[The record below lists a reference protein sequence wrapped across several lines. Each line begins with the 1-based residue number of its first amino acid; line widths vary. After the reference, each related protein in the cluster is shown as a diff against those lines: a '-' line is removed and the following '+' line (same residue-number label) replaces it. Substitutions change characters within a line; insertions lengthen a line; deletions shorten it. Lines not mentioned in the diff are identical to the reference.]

1 MMKLSK
7 ALMLSV
13 SGLMFT
19 SSGSLASIHNLTSFN
34 SPGAV
39 TFVHTP
45 YTHTS
50 HPEDTLLSS
59 FEDFLSEEL
68 SPYSYRGSRRGYG
81 KLFKP
86 TLTLPKSLGRGKEGV
101 NMSSSDLIR
110 GSRWSEKANSSD
122 LDTPVKPEYDT
133 FLFLPSP
140 LRGRRKEN
148 NPVNCFLTTGAELLI
163 CTPATATE
171 ANVTVTADRSK
182 LVLLS
187 PQHLRSQTGQGQ
199 DDKIKTAATCFVTDT
214 NDCSGNQFSGNNADD
229 DGHGA
234 PGRPGDGDDY
244 DLDNAERC
252 RQEGYNQTSCPEG
265 QEPANTCPYDSN
277 YFEEC
282 VSSCPSNYVT
292 CEVPYYGV
300 GEDCDGKYAS
310 CEKDTERACQELN
323 PGYVDEC
330 GTGQQLSDDR
340 CSYDSSYGTCCNTC
354 WDYAYTLESIPD
366 GYIQDG
372 EPCITCDGLAFVNAK
387 PNPCDGYMDCGSM
400 GPDTDANSCL
410 SGTTTKYD
418 NCKPCPNKGTLTSCP
433 SPYTCTLEAC
443 SNRYYK
449 SGCLSGYDWNASSQ
463 TCTAQCDD
471 NCPNGY
477 SPTNTSEC
485 YDTAV
490 TECGT
495 ICYKEKPCC
504 RQYLS
509 SETKYGCSCSCETS
523 GSRYVLIIHKTKY
536 FYDEH
541 GEIIDTGSEKE
552 YHNYFATIEE
562 CEERKSDLSQCNMSC
577 DSFAS
582 SSYSEICE

>member
-13 SGLMFT
+13 SGLFLT
-19 SSGSLASIHNLTSFN
+19 SGNSTASIHNLTSFN
-34 SPGAV
+34 TPGAV

-50 HPEDTLLSS
+50 HPEEVLLSS
-59 FEDFLSEEL
+59 VFYPLPENSGSSLSYPLPKNLGNYLFYPLPEN
-68 SPYSYRGSRRGYG
+68 SGRGWGG
-81 KLFKP
+81 FHNT
-86 TLTLPKSLGRGKEGV
+86 TLTQL
-101 NMSSSDLIR
+101 
-110 GSRWSEKANSSD
+110 
-122 LDTPVKPEYDT
+122 
-133 FLFLPSP
+133 
-140 LRGRRKEN
+140 
-148 NPVNCFLTTGAELLI
+148 
-163 CTPATATE
+163 
-171 ANVTVTADRSK
+171 
-182 LVLLS
+182 
-187 PQHLRSQTGQGQ
+187 
-199 DDKIKTAATCFVTDT
+199 AATCFVTDT
-214 NDCSGNQFSGNNADD
+214 SACSGNEFSGNNADD

-234 PGRPGDGDDY
+234 PGGPGDGDDY
-244 DLDNAERC
+244 DLDNEERC
-252 RQEGYNQTSCPEG
+252 RQEGYTQTSCPEE

-277 YFEEC
+277 YFEKC

-292 CEVPYYGV
+292 CEIPYYGI
-300 GEDCDGKYAS
+300 GEACDGKYAS
-310 CEKDTERACQELN
+310 CEKNTERACQELN

-330 GTGQQLSDDR
+330 GTGQQLSDDH
-340 CSYDSSYGTCCNTC
+340 CSYDNTYGTCCNTC

-400 GPDTDANSCL
+400 GPDTGANSCL
-410 SGTTTKYD
+410 SGNQLKYS
-418 NCKPCPNKGTLTSCP
+418 NCKPCPNLGSLTYCPEHFTCTYEECSGLWYKTGCQSGYDWNVSTKTCSCPNLGTLNSCPAGYKCLFEDCSGKYYKTGCQPGYDWNAGSQTCTQQCENKGTLTSCP
-433 SPYTCTLEAC
+433 APFTCHYEDC
-443 SNRYYK
+443 SGKYYK
-449 SGCLSGYDWNASSQ
+449 TGCLSGYDWNASSQ

-509 SETKYGCSCSCETS
+509 TETKYGCSCSCETS